1 MMKFG
6 QGSSGSDKF
15 IPTSV
20 ILLLLGGMIT
30 LLFFGSFLLGRYAIQ
45 PSQVVSII
53 AAQFFHL
60 HQTWPETMETV
71 VINIR
76 LPRIMAAI
84 LVGGTL
90 AVSGATT
97 QAIFKNPLVSP
108 AILGVSAGAG
118 FGAALGML
126 FSFSWLGIQ
135 SLAFLFGL
143 LAVACTLSIGRL
155 FGAGSLIVL
164 VLAGMV
170 VSALFQALISIAK
183 YLADP
188 IDKLPSIT
196 FWMMGG
202 LAKVSNHDVKIVLL
216 PISLA
221 FLVLFLIRWQIN
233 ILAIGE
239 EEALSLGVDSGRIRI
254 VAILCSTLIT
264 AAAVSISG
272 IVGWVGLLIP
282 HMARMLVGP
291 NYQSLLPVSF
301 LLGGG
306 YLLLVDD
313 LGRSMSSTE
322 VPLGI
327 LTALIGAPFFIFL
340 LARTGRAWS

>member
-1 MMKFG
+1 MRFAR
-6 QGSSGSDKF
+6 SGDCGKL
-15 IPTSV
+15 IPITA
-20 ILLLLGGMIT
+20 ILLLLQGAVT
-30 LLFFGSFLLGRYAIQ
+30 LLFFASFLLGRYAIE

-53 AAQFFHL
+53 AAQFVQL
-60 HQTWPETMETV
+60 RQTWPETMETV
-71 VINIR
+71 VLDIR

-84 LVGGTL
+84 LVGGAL
-90 AVSGATT
+90 SVAGATS
-97 QAIFKNPLVSP
+97 QAIFRNPLVSP

-126 FSFSWLGIQ
+126 LSFSWLGIQ
-135 SLAFLFGL
+135 ILAFLFGL
-143 LAVACTLSIGRL
+143 LAVACSLSIGRL

-170 VSALFQALISIAK
+170 VAAIFQALISITK

-188 IDKLPSIT
+188 VDKLPNIT

-202 LAKVSNHDVKIVLL
+202 LAKVSNHDLEMIVL
-216 PISLA
+216 PICLA
-221 FLVLFLIRWQIN
+221 LLVLYLFRWQIN
-233 ILAIGE
+233 VLAVGE
-239 EEALSLGVDSGRIRI
+239 AEAGTLGVDCGRVRI
-254 VAILCSTLIT
+254 AAILCSTLLT
-264 AAAVSISG
+264 AAAVSIG
-272 IVGWVGLLIP
+272 GMVGWVGLLVP

-291 NYQSLLPVSF
+291 NFHRLLPVSF

-313 LGRSMSSTE
+313 LGRSMFSTE

-327 LTALIGAPFFIFL
+327 LTALVGAPFFIFL
-340 LARTGRAWS
+340 LAKTGRGWS